1 MDIKFPVQ
9 KPEMYR
15 PADALPPNEAS
26 VSPIGGEQKEDMLD
40 TISFWIVLGLAF
52 LLPIFF
58 LPIGHLSILFS
69 KNILLSMA
77 MFITSTL
84 WFFARLKKGEFVIP
98 KTFLFAA
105 GAIILLVFLIS
116 SFLSSV
122 PQVSFLGVGSEIGTF
137 FSLAILFSLFFFA
150 SLFFQS
156 KKRILLLYTALAAAF
171 FVVALF
177 QIVRLF
183 GGVTAIPLD
192 FFANATSNLLGGW
205 NELGVFFGM
214 AAIWALLSLGM
225 FSSHGRFRWFLYF
238 LLAASLFLVGV
249 VNFTLVWEVLG
260 FFALV
265 IFVYT
270 FSFKKDFGRI
280 GGSTEK
286 LRGVP
291 IAPLVLLGLSVLA
304 ILGSSFVGN
313 FVSSKFHIEYVE
325 ARPTLG
331 TTVMLFK
338 ETIAEHPIFGI
349 GPNRF
354 INQWL
359 LSKPDGVNA
368 SPFWDVNFS
377 FGIST
382 IATFAITT
390 GIAGLLAWI
399 VFLGGI
405 ILVGFRTLFAFSADR
420 LSHYLVVSSFFLSLY
435 LWIFMFLYVPSNA
448 MVALTFLVT
457 GAWIG
462 LLTSLGIYK
471 QFRFSFAKNPQRSFV
486 SVLTLLVLIIGS
498 ITGGYMMWQ
507 KFNAAVLFE
516 KSAVS
521 FASGDIAD
529 ASASMNRAAKL
540 GNHAVYYRS
549 LADLNIAELGVI
561 INEKNLSVDEARSRF
576 QTTLGLA
583 IDNARQAIM
592 YDPTDYLNLIS
603 LARVYESVVPLGI
616 AGAYDNAK
624 RAYEEALKYNPK
636 SPVMELN
643 LARLALSQGTKGHD
657 EARAHIA
664 QALAL
669 KNNYTD
675 AIFLLSRIEA
685 DEGKIA
691 DAISSAEIASLI
703 SPNDTGL
710 FLHLGLLRYTNK
722 DYEGAISALER
733 AVQLQP
739 NYANAKYFL
748 GLSYA
753 QVGKTFNAIIQF
765 EDIAKSNPENSDVKK
780 IIANLRAGKAAF
792 AAGEAPTPDKRKT
805 PPIQEQ

>member
-1 MDIKFPVQ
+1 MDIKFPSQ
-9 KPEMYR
+9 KSEMYR
-15 PADALPPNEAS
+15 STDAPQQNETIIPPIDS
-26 VSPIGGEQKEDMLD
+26 EQKEDILD
-40 TISFWIVLGLAF
+40 TISFWIILALAF
-52 LLPIFF
+52 LLPVFF

-69 KNILLSMA
+69 KSALLSMA
-77 MFITSTL
+77 VFVVATL

-98 KTFLFAA
+98 KTFLFVF
-105 GAIILLVFLIS
+105 GVIILLVFLIS
-116 SFLSSV
+116 SFLSPVSR
-122 PQVSFLGVGSEIGTF
+122 VSFIGFGSEIGTF
-137 FSLAILFSLFFFA
+137 FSLGILFALFFFA

-156 KKRILLLYTALAAAF
+156 KKRILLLYTALAGSF
-171 FVVALF
+171 FVVAIF

-183 GGVTAIPLD
+183 LGPTAIQLD
-192 FFANATSNLLGGW
+192 FFANPTSNLLGGW

-214 AAIWALLSLGM
+214 SVIWALLSLGM
-225 FSSHGRFRWFLYF
+225 FSTQGRFRWFLYF
-238 LLAASLFLVGV
+238 LLVASLFFVGV

-280 GGSTEK
+280 GTEK
-286 LRGVP
+286 PRGIPV
-291 IAPLVLLGLSVLA
+291 APLILLGLAVLA
-304 ILGSSFVGN
+304 ILGSSVIGN

-338 ETIAEHPIFGI
+338 ETIANNPIFGI

-359 LSKPDGVNA
+359 LLKPSGVNA
-368 SPFWDVNFS
+368 SPFWDIDFT

-382 IATFAITT
+382 VSTFAITA

-399 VFLGGI
+399 VFLGSI
-405 ILVGFRTLFAFSADR
+405 VLVGFRTLFAFSSDR

-448 MVALTFLVT
+448 LIALAFLIT
-457 GAWIG
+457 GAWVG
-462 LLTSLGIYK
+462 LLTSLGVYRQI
-471 QFRFSFAKNPQRSFV
+471 RFSFTKNPQRSFV
-486 SVLTLLVLIIGS
+486 SVLALLVLIIGS
-498 ITGGYMMWQ
+498 VTSGYVVWQ
-507 KFNAAVLFE
+507 KFNAAVLFQ
-516 KSAVS
+516 KSAS
-521 FASGDIAD
+521 AFAAGDITS
-529 ASASMNRAAKL
+529 SATSMNRAAQL
-540 GNHAVYYRS
+540 GGHAIYYRS
-549 LADLNIAELGVI
+549 LADLNISELGVI
-561 INEKNLSVDEARSRF
+561 INEKSLSVDEARTQF
-576 QTTLGLA
+576 QTTLGSA
-583 IDNARQAIM
+583 IDNARHAIE
-592 YDPTDYLNLIS
+592 YDPTDYLNFVS
-603 LARVYESVVPLGI
+603 LARVYESVVPLNI
-616 AGAYDNAK
+616 DGAYENAK

-643 LARLALSQGTKGHD
+643 LARLALSQVAKKGHD
-657 EARAHIA
+657 EARSHIA
-664 QALAL
+664 QALVL

-685 DEGKIA
+685 DEGRIS

-710 FLHLGLLRYTNK
+710 FFHLGLLRYTNK
-722 DYEGAISALER
+722 DYQGAISALER

-753 QVGKTFNAIIQF
+753 QVGKTTSAIIQF
-765 EDIAKSNPENSDVKK
+765 EDIVKSNPENTDVEK
-780 IIANLRAGKAAF
+780 IIANLRSGKTAF
-792 AAGEAPTPDKRKT
+792 AGGEAPTPDKRKT

>member
-1 MDIKFPVQ
+1 MDIKFPSQ
-9 KPEMYR
+9 KSEMYR
-15 PADALPPNEAS
+15 SIDAPQQNETTIPPVDS
-26 VSPIGGEQKEDMLD
+26 EQKEDILD
-40 TISFWIVLGLAF
+40 TISFWIILALAF
-52 LLPIFF
+52 LLPVFF

-69 KNILLSMA
+69 KSALLSMA
-77 MFITSTL
+77 VFVVATL

-98 KTFLFAA
+98 KTFLFAF

-116 SFLSSV
+116 SFLSPVSR
-122 PQVSFLGVGSEIGTF
+122 VSFIGLGSEMGTF
-137 FSLAILFSLFFFA
+137 FSLGILFALFFFA

-156 KKRILLLYTALAAAF
+156 KKRILLLYTALAGSF

-183 GGVTAIPLD
+183 LGPTVIQLD
-192 FFANATSNLLGGW
+192 FFANSTSNLLGGW
-205 NELGVFFGM
+205 NELGIFFGM
-214 AAIWALLSLGM
+214 SAIWALLSLGM
-225 FSSHGRFRWFLYF
+225 FSTQGRFRWFLYF
-238 LLAASLFLVGV
+238 LLAASLFFVGV

-270 FSFKKDFGRI
+270 FSFKKDFGGI
-280 GGSTEK
+280 GSEK
-286 LRGVP
+286 PRGIPV
-291 IAPLVLLGLSVLA
+291 APLILLGLAVLA
-304 ILGSSFVGN
+304 ILGSSVIGN

-338 ETIAEHPIFGI
+338 ETIANNPIFGI

-359 LSKPDGVNA
+359 LLKPSGVNA
-368 SPFWDVNFS
+368 SPFWDINFT

-382 IATFAITT
+382 IGTFAITA
-390 GIAGLLAWI
+390 GIAGLFAWI
-399 VFLGGI
+399 VFLGSI
-405 ILVGFRTLFAFSADR
+405 ILVGFRTLFAFSSDR

-448 MVALTFLVT
+448 LIALAFLIT
-457 GAWIG
+457 GAWVG
-462 LLTSLGIYK
+462 LLTSLGVYR
-471 QFRFSFAKNPQRSFV
+471 QVHFSFTKNPQRSFV
-486 SVLTLLVLIIGS
+486 SVLALLVLIIGS
-498 ITGGYMMWQ
+498 GTSGYVVWQ

-516 KSAVS
+516 KSAS
-521 FASGDIAD
+521 TFAAGDITSAT
-529 ASASMNRAAKL
+529 ASMNRAAQL
-540 GNHAVYYRS
+540 GGHAIYYRS
-549 LADLNIAELGVI
+549 LADLNISELGVI
-561 INEKNLSVDEARSRF
+561 INEKSLSVDEARTQF
-576 QTTLGLA
+576 QTTLGSA
-583 IDNARQAIM
+583 IDNARHAIE
-592 YDPTDYLNLIS
+592 YDPTDYLNFVS
-603 LARVYESVVPLGI
+603 LARVYESVVPLNI
-616 AGAYDNAK
+616 DGAYENAK

-643 LARLALSQGTKGHD
+643 LARLALSQVAKKGHD
-657 EARAHIA
+657 EARSHIA
-664 QALAL
+664 QALVL

-685 DEGKIA
+685 DEGRIS

-710 FLHLGLLRYTNK
+710 FFHLGLLRYTNK
-722 DYEGAISALER
+722 DYQGAISALER

-753 QVGKTFNAIIQF
+753 QVGKTTSAIIQF
-765 EDIAKSNPENSDVKK
+765 EDIVKSNPENTDVGK
-780 IIANLRAGKAAF
+780 IIANLRSGKAAF
-792 AAGEAPTPDKRKT
+792 AGGEAPTPDKRKT

>member
-9 KPEMYR
+9 KSETYR
-15 PADALPPNEAS
+15 SSDGTQQNET
-26 VSPIGGEQKEDMLD
+26 VVTPVGIEQKEDLLD
-40 TISFWIVLGLAF
+40 TISFWIILALAF

-69 KNILLSMA
+69 KSALLSMA
-77 MFITSTL
+77 VFAAATL

-98 KTFLFAA
+98 KTFLFAF
-105 GAIILLVFLIS
+105 GAIILLVFLIA
-116 SFLSSV
+116 SFLSPVSR
-122 PQVSFLGVGSEIGTF
+122 VSFMGVGSEIGTF
-137 FSLAILFSLFFFA
+137 FSLGILFALFFFA

-156 KKRILLLYTALAAAF
+156 KKRMLLLYTALAGSF

-183 GGVTAIPLD
+183 WGPMAIPLD
-192 FFANATSNLLGGW
+192 FFANPTSNLLGGW
-205 NELGVFFGM
+205 NEFAVFFGM

-225 FSSHGRFRWFLYF
+225 FSAHGRFRWFLYF
-238 LLAASLFLVGV
+238 LLAVSLFFVGV
-249 VNFTLVWEVLG
+249 INFTLVWEVLG

-280 GGSTEK
+280 GAEK
-286 LRGVP
+286 SRGVP
-291 IAPLVLLGLSVLA
+291 VAPLVLLGLAVLA
-304 ILGSSFVGN
+304 ILVASVISN

-331 TTVMLFK
+331 TTAVLFK
-338 ETIAEHPIFGI
+338 ETIASNPIFGI

-359 LSKPDGVNA
+359 LLKPSGVNA
-368 SPFWDVNFS
+368 SPFWDINFT

-382 IATFAITT
+382 IGTFAITA
-390 GIAGLLAWI
+390 GIAGLLAWV

-405 ILVGFRTLFAFSADR
+405 VFVGFRTLFAFSSDR

-435 LWIFMFLYVPSNA
+435 LWIFMFIYVPSNA
-448 MVALTFLVT
+448 LVALAFLIT
-457 GAWIG
+457 GAWVG
-462 LLTSLGIYK
+462 LLTSLGVYK
-471 QFRFSFAKNPQRSFV
+471 QVRFSFTKNPQRSFV
-486 SVLTLLVLIIGS
+486 SVLALLVLIIGS
-498 ITGGYMMWQ
+498 VTGGYMVWQ

-516 KSAVS
+516 KSAAS
-521 FASGDIAD
+521 FAAGDILS
-529 ASASMNRAAKL
+529 ASASMNRAAEL
-540 GNHAVYYRS
+540 GGHAIYYRS

-561 INEKNLSVDEARSRF
+561 INEKSLSIDEARSQF

-583 IDNARQAIM
+583 IDNARKAIE
-592 YDPTDYLNLIS
+592 YDPTDYLNLTS
-603 LARVYESVVPLGI
+603 LARVYESVVPLNI
-616 AGAYDNAK
+616 DGAYENAK

-643 LARLALSQGTKGHD
+643 LARLALSQGAKKGHD

-664 QALAL
+664 EALAL

-703 SPNDTGL
+703 SPNDAGL
-710 FLHLGLLRYTNK
+710 FFHLGLLRYTNK
-722 DYEGAISALER
+722 NYEGAVSALER
-733 AVQLQP
+733 AVLLQP

-753 QVGKTFNAIIQF
+753 QIGKTVNATIQF
-765 EDIAKSNPENSDVKK
+765 EDIVKSNPENADVKK
-780 IIANLRAGKAAF
+780 IIANLRSGKAAF
-792 AAGEAPTPDKRKT
+792 SGGEAPTPDKRKT